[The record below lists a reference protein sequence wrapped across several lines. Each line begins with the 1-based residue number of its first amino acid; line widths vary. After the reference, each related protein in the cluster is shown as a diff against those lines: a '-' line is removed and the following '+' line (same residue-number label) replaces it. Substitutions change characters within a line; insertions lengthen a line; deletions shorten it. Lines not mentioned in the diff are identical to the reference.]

1 MLMPPDCALGV
12 WPGFDFGGLP
22 LGLPLGGGADTA
34 REIFGRAFS
43 AGSEIVLGLGVLVR
57 DGTTILEFSVEE
69 ATGSLSFGGMLKGT
83 RGLFVD
89 ATIAAGLTFSGILAG
104 GKEGGVS
111 ETGVLGM

>member
-1 MLMPPDCALGV
+1 MI
-12 WPGFDFGGLP
+12 F
-22 LGLPLGGGADTA
+22 GGGADTA
-34 REIFGRAFS
+34 RETFGRVFS
-43 AGSEIVLGLGVLVR
+43 VGSGIVLGLGVLVR

-89 ATIAAGLTFSGILAG
+89 ATFVTGLTFSGILAE

-111 ETGVLGM
+111 EMGVLGI